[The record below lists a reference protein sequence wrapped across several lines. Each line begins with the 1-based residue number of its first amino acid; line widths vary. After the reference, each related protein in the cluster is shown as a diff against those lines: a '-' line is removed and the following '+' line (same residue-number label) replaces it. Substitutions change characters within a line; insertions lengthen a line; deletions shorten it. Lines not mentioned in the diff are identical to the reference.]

1 MHITPRAAAALL
13 APALLAS
20 GLVVAASPAQ
30 AARAPVKSFK
40 NCTAMHKV
48 YAYRGGVRK
57 PHAVDHRSS
66 GHAQY
71 TPYVGLKRYRL
82 NSSLDR
88 DKDGVA
94 CEA

>member
-1 MHITPRAAAALL
+1 MRITRQTAAALL
-13 APALLAS
+13 TPAVLVG

-30 AARAPVKSFK
+30 AVYAPVKSFD
-40 NCTAMHKV
+40 NCTKMHKV
-48 YAYRGGVRK
+48 YAYRGGVKK
-57 PHAVDHRSS
+57 PGAVDHRSS

-71 TPYVGLKRYRL
+71 SPYVGRKRYRL
-82 NSSLDR
+82 NSGLDR